1 METSNILIKNGTI
14 LNPKLNGEVEYS
26 KSSVLIENNKISEI
40 SDNIEDSNAEKIIDA
55 KDKIIMPG
63 LINTHTHL
71 PMTLFRSLADDLELD
86 SWLNDYI
93 WPMEAN
99 LNSDYSY
106 AGAMLGAIE
115 MIKSGTTTF
124 TDMYFYMGDVARAV
138 KESGIRGVL
147 SYGMIDFGDAEKR
160 ENEFKSNIKLIKDF
174 NNYADGR
181 VTTMF
186 GPHSVYTTSPELI
199 ERVSR

>member
-71 PMTLFRSLADDLELD
+71 PMTLF
-86 SWLNDYI
+86 
-93 WPMEAN
+93 
-99 LNSDYSY
+99 
-106 AGAMLGAIE
+106 
-115 MIKSGTTTF
+115 
-124 TDMYFYMGDVARAV
+124 
-138 KESGIRGVL
+138 
-147 SYGMIDFGDAEKR
+147 
-160 ENEFKSNIKLIKDF
+160 
-174 NNYADGR
+174 
-181 VTTMF
+181 
-186 GPHSVYTTSPELI
+186 
-199 ERVSR
+199 